1 MGNKETL
8 SGFQF
13 RVLHPP
19 LRDCLADENKGNT
32 EIVLIT
38 CRALTY
44 LMELLPCS
52 AAEGVEITPI
62 FLRKIIPSI
71 FLEVIL
77 LFVIIH
83 IENLVN
89 RLRSDNKKTVEHIA
103 STQLIKPMKIVLV
116 VQRSLLNNIT
126 FLKQLCLLTSS
137 TEEKST
143 TTTTIPI
150 IYKSAALSTNET
162 IPMNI

>member
-1 MGNKETL
+1 
-8 SGFQF
+8 
-13 RVLHPP
+13 
-19 LRDCLADENKGNT
+19 
-32 EIVLIT
+32 
-38 CRALTY
+38 
-44 LMELLPCS
+44 
-52 AAEGVEITPI
+52 
-62 FLRKIIPSI
+62 
-71 FLEVIL
+71 
-77 LFVIIH
+77 
-83 IENLVN
+83 NLVN

-103 STQLIKPMKIVLV
+103 STQLIKPMKIMLV

>member
-44 LMELLPCS
+44 LMESLPCS
-52 AAEGVEITPI
+52 AAE
-62 FLRKIIPSI
+62 
-71 FLEVIL
+71 
-77 LFVIIH
+77 
-83 IENLVN
+83 
-89 RLRSDNKKTVEHIA
+89 LRSVTSSDIAAQILKALEMISKRNGKQILIAIA
-103 STQLIKPMKIVLV
+103 STQLIKPMKIMLV

>member
-71 FLEVIL
+71 FLE
-77 LFVIIH
+77 
-83 IENLVN
+83 
-89 RLRSDNKKTVEHIA
+89 LRSVTSSDIA
-103 STQLIKPMKIVLV
+103 EQILKALEMISKRNGKQILIADDIGASFEWLVLV
-116 VQRSLLNNIT
+116 
-126 FLKQLCLLTSS
+126 SS
-137 TEEKST
+137 K
-143 TTTTIPI
+143 
-150 IYKSAALSTNET
+150 A
-162 IPMNI
+162 